1 MLSLTR
7 SVVQASLYRSRFVQ
21 EEKRL
26 ALISIQSQL
35 KSSRTTINPVDIGL
49 LKSEFN
55 KIQVDLSPLIKQLYS
70 TSCEVCKSDSALT
83 THVIS
88 NEGVESELWYS
99 CDDCKQRK
107 NTKFPS
113 KIDVKK
119 CNSPDAT
126 RLYFPDV
133 ELYEN
138 KRINAY
144 AGMRTTDLFS
154 PRAQVMISHIWDRI
168 NSVNDLSIREAL
180 VTCFTAAIPQASK
193 MVFVI
198 NQRKGKAPRK
208 EVGSWVIGY
217 WTPKEHFEV
226 NAWNCFSNRFKR
238 VLNGKKEIVE
248 LEMEATEKTSIVE
261 LISSDVGYHALV
273 ASATN
278 LPIDDEI
285 VDYIFTDPP
294 HGNRQPYLE
303 LSLLWNSWLDCDIEW
318 DVDIVESEAKTRG
331 KDADDYNKGLR
342 KFYSE
347 ARRVLRNRGKMTVC
361 FNSLNDEA
369 WRSIMFGCLENGFQ
383 LFEVSPLSY
392 SATSVVQDNRKN
404 ALKTDFALTFEKTG
418 GSHTLEQRSIDSDLR
433 ELIQQS
439 HEKGETQFFQVLNHV
454 YMSGFTQWN
463 LLSNLGHNVILQF
476 KYGGTIA
483 WTMSLIDFE
492 NSTPNLVS
500 FDEIW
505 SDFGVDENPENLV
518 KLRRSRIYFI
528 HPFCSNP
535 FNG

>member
-1 MLSLTR
+1 MAGLGAGLPPKAISYRGVYAMHKYWSKKPPNVVSHFINKFSKSGDLVLDSFCGSGVAISESVR
-7 SVVQASLYRSRFVQ
+7 SGRKAIGIDLNPIAI
-21 EEKRL
+21 EI
-26 ALISIQSQL
+26 A
-35 KSSRTTINPVDIGL
+35 RTTINPVDIDL
-49 LKSEFN
+49 LKSEFH
-55 KIQVDLSPLIKQLYS
+55 KIEVDLSPLIGELYS

-88 NEGVESELWYS
+88 NEGVEYELWYS
-99 CDDCKQRK
+99 CNVCNQRK
-107 NTKFPS
+107 NTKSPS
-113 KIDVKK
+113 KSDVKK
-119 CNSPDAT
+119 SNSPGT
-126 RLYFPDV
+126 KRLHFPDV

-154 PRAQVMISHIWDRI
+154 PRAQVMISHLWDRI

-226 NAWNCFSNRFKR
+226 NAWNCFANRFKR
-238 VLNGKKEIVE
+238 VLNGKKEIAK
-248 LEMEATEKTSIVE
+248 LEIGATEKASISE
-261 LISSDVGYHALV
+261 LISSDGAGYHACI

-303 LSLLWNSWLDCDIEW
+303 LSLIWNSWLNRDVEW
-318 DVDIVESEAKTRG
+318 DEEIVESEAKTRG
-331 KDADDYNKGLR
+331 KDAEDYNKGLR

-347 ARRVLRNRGKMTVC
+347 ARRVLRNHGKMTVC

-369 WRSIMFGCLENGFQ
+369 WKSLMFGCLENGFQ
-383 LFEVSPLSY
+383 LIEVSPLSY

-418 GSHTLEQRSIDSDLR
+418 GSHTLQQRSVDSELG

-439 HEKGETQFFQVLNHV
+439 HEKGETQFYQVLNHV
-454 YMSGFTQWN
+454 FTSTLPNGIYYPISAIMSCYN
-463 LLSNLGHNVILQF
+463 SS
-476 KYGGTIA
+476 IA
-483 WTMSLIDFE
+483 TS
-492 NSTPNLVS
+492 
-500 FDEIW
+500 
-505 SDFGVDENPENLV
+505 SD
-518 KLRRSRIYFI
+518 S
-528 HPFCSNP
+528 
-535 FNG
+535 

>member
-1 MLSLTR
+1 MASDEDGLPPKAISYRGVYAMHKYWSKKPPNVVSHFINKFSKSGDVVLDSFCGSGVTISEAVR
-7 SVVQASLYRSRFVQ
+7 SGRKAIGIDLNPIAI
-21 EEKRL
+21 EI
-26 ALISIQSQL
+26 A
-35 KSSRTTINPVDIGL
+35 RTTINPVDIEL
-49 LKSEFN
+49 LKSEFH
-55 KIQVDLSPLIKQLYS
+55 KIEVDLSPLIKELYS

-88 NEGVESELWYS
+88 NEGVEYELWYS

-107 NTKFPS
+107 NTKSPS
-113 KIDVKK
+113 KSDVKK

-154 PRAQVMISHIWDRI
+154 PRAQVMISHLWDRI

-238 VLNGKKEIVE
+238 VLNGKKEIAK
-248 LEMEATEKTSIVE
+248 LEMEATEKASIME
-261 LISSDVGYHALV
+261 LISSDSGYHACI

-303 LSLLWNSWLDCDIEW
+303 LSLIWNSWLNPDVEW
-318 DVDIVESEAKTRG
+318 DEEIVESEAKTRG
-331 KDADDYNKGLR
+331 KDAEDYNKNLR

-347 ARRVLRNRGKMTVC
+347 ARRVLRKNGKMTVC
-361 FNSLNDEA
+361 FNSLDDDA
-369 WRSIMFGCLENGFQ
+369 WQSIIFGCLDNGFE
-383 LFEVSPLSY
+383 LIEVSPLSY

-404 ALKTDFALTFEKTG
+404 ALKTDFALTFQKTEWMPG
-418 GSHTLEQRSIDSDLR
+418 EMDVKECDEELMDSIEQFVDEDSAFY
-433 ELIQQS
+433 E
-439 HEKGETQFFQVLNHV
+439 VLNNV
-454 YMSGFTQWN
+454 FTTTLPNGIYYPISAILSSYNSSMTALSGDQ
-463 LLSNLGHNVILQF
+463 
-476 KYGGTIA
+476 
-483 WTMSLIDFE
+483 
-492 NSTPNLVS
+492 
-500 FDEIW
+500 
-505 SDFGVDENPENLV
+505 
-518 KLRRSRIYFI
+518 
-528 HPFCSNP
+528 
-535 FNG
+535 